1 MVTLYMGNKQ
11 KLTAQMKRGSSEL
24 AVLSVLAEARRHG
37 YEIAKRIGQ
46 RTAGVVTFD
55 VASLYPVLYAMES
68 KGWVKGEWEVAPSG
82 RKRRY
87 YAITP
92 EGRKQLAPMRREWRE
107 FLKAMTR
114 LTRLAD
120 A

>member
-1 MVTLYMGNKQ
+1 MANQG
-11 KLTAQMKRGSSEL
+11 KLSSQVKRGSAEL
-24 AVLSVLAEARRHG
+24 AVLSVLAEARLHG
-37 YEIAKRIGQ
+37 YEIAKRIAQ
-46 RTAGVVTFD
+46 QTAGVVTFD

-68 KGWVKGEWEVAPSG
+68 KGWVKGEWEEAPSG
-82 RKRRY
+82 RKRRLY
-87 YAITP
+87 RITP
-92 EGRKQLAPMRREWRE
+92 EGRKQLVPMRREWRE

>member
-1 MVTLYMGNKQ
+1 MKSRA
-11 KLTAQMKRGSSEL
+11 KLSAQVKRGSAEL
-24 AVLSVLAEARRHG
+24 AVLSVLAEGRLHG

-46 RTAGVVTFD
+46 QTAGVVTFD

-68 KGWVKGEWEVAPSG
+68 KGWVKGEWEAAPSG
-82 RKRRY
+82 RKRRSY
-87 YAITP
+87 TITP
-92 EGRKQLAPMRREWRE
+92 EGRKQLEPMRREWRE